1 MKQYLNIINNWGVS
15 KMQSEALNKRIFLA
29 NQLAIIL
36 IIPFLFFLLSTL
48 VFGLVSHFV
57 FLSFSIVTYL
67 AVPLLNRQ
75 GYINASRVLLCI
87 GPTIFITTASIIAK
101 LDVNEANVM
110 VALAPRAFIL
120 CMAVL
125 PHVIFNY
132 ENGKLMW
139 TSFII
144 NSVCVLFFDELHF
157 LFGIQ
162 ISHLEYDAWK
172 YEWFRATISIS
183 FITITLFLFVLQDIN
198 EKFQRRI
205 EVQRK
210 ELLDLNRLKGKLLS
224 IVSHDLRSPLG
235 SLQGVLDLLSV
246 DGLTPNQM
254 SKIAVDLNEKISN
267 TVDTMDNLL
276 RWSMSQMDGLQVN
289 FSAVN
294 LNEVV
299 TQTIRFLEP
308 AINKKNISVINN
320 IDNTLK
326 LIADY
331 EMIKI
336 IIRNIISNAIKFS
349 PINAQIIIY
358 TEMIENDEIMV
369 HIKDEGIG
377 MEESELSNLFNPS
390 SHFSK
395 PGTQNE
401 KGSGLGLMLCK
412 ELVEKQGGILV
423 VKSKKGK
430 GSIFSFTFKSVNSN
444 NNNLMTSRKLETV

>member
-1 MKQYLNIINNWGVS
+1 MKQYLNIINNWGVN
-15 KMQSEALNKRIFLA
+15 KNQSEALNKRIFLA

-57 FLSFSIVTYL
+57 FLSFTILAYL
-67 AVPLLNRQ
+67 AVPLLNRN

-87 GPTIFITTASIIAK
+87 GPTIFITSASILAK
-101 LDVNEANVM
+101 LNANEANVM

-139 TSFII
+139 SSFII
-144 NSVCVLFFDELHF
+144 NSVCVLFYDELHYI
-157 LFGIQ
+157 FGIQ

-172 YEWFRATISIS
+172 YEWFRATISIA

-205 EVQRK
+205 EEQKK

-235 SLQGVLDLLSV
+235 SLQGMLDLLSI
-246 DGLTPNQM
+246 GSLTPEQM
-254 SKIAVDLNEKISN
+254 NKITTDLSEKIAN

-276 RWSMSQMDGLQVN
+276 RWSMSQMNGLQVN
-289 FSAVN
+289 FSLVN
-294 LNEVV
+294 LNEIVN
-299 TQTIRFLEP
+299 QTSRFLE
-308 AINKKNISVINN
+308 AAVNKKDIMIINDVDKS
-320 IDNTLK
+320 IKVVADN
-326 LIADY
+326 
-331 EMIKI
+331 EMIKL

-349 PINAQIIIY
+349 PTHSRITIY
-358 TEMIENDEIMV
+358 TEQIENEEILV

-377 MEESELSNLFNPS
+377 MDEREIDNLFNPH

-412 ELVEKQGGILV
+412 ELVEKQGGVLL
-423 VKSKKGK
+423 VKSKKGE
-430 GSIFSFTFKSVNSN
+430 GSIFSFTFKNVSA
-444 NNNLMTSRKLETV
+444 NNLAENKKLVTA